1 MNTPDEKVLTL
12 AHEELKIQ
20 TAPLPT
26 IPEVPTC
33 QATGLNPCF
42 SSATGWML

>member
-12 AHEELKIQ
+12 APEELEMR
-20 TAPLPT
+20 TAPLPA

-33 QATGLNPCF
+33 QAAGLNPCF
-42 SSATGWML
+42 SSATGWLL